1 MSDPLPPSSSEDE
14 RLDAL
19 RRLDLMDS
27 LPEEDFNDIVTLASE
42 ICGTPIGLVS
52 LVDGERQ
59 WFKARVGLAVQQTP
73 RDQAFCAHA
82 LLEPDRL
89 MIVEDAEQDERF
101 VDNPLVTGAPDIRFY
116 AGAPI
121 FSPDGFALGTVC
133 VIDTVPRTL
142 SPSQAA
148 ALKALARQTSA
159 LIRLRAMNIA
169 QRRRSDDLQ
178 RQVTAALAD
187 DSGAHAALQQR
198 HRVASIGQLT
208 SGLAHDFNNLLQTIN
223 GSLQLILRKAE
234 RPDLK
239 RWAGGAMDAVARGA
253 KLTSHLLAF
262 SRSNVAQRSV
272 VEVDAFVAGMRDL
285 LERALGPE
293 IQLTLHPAAHGV
305 TVNLDVTQLEAAV
318 LNLCVNARDAM
329 CGAGTLQISTSVVDF
344 EGDATLP
351 RDRFLVLEV
360 GDSGPGMPAEVVQR
374 AFEPFFTTK
383 GDGVGTGLGLAQ
395 VYGFALQSGGIA
407 RIHVEPG
414 RGTTVALWLKA
425 SPGTGAAR
433 GAAETPRNAATVSA
447 SGARVLLVDDD
458 AVQCATWCE
467 LLVDA
472 GYQARGVFTGRA
484 ALDAIAD
491 EPPDVVIVDRGM
503 PVMNGSMLAQ
513 EIDARWPS
521 LPLIFVTGQTEV
533 DGVRPPLQPPPIADA
548 QVLTKP
554 LLVEQVTHAIEA
566 ALGR

>member
-1 MSDPLPPSSSEDE
+1 MSDATPTPSPEDR

-27 LPEEDFNDIVTLASE
+27 LPEEDFDDIVTLASE

-52 LVDGERQ
+52 LIDGERQ

-89 MIVEDAEQDERF
+89 LVVEDATRDERF
-101 VDNPLVTGAPDIRFY
+101 VGNPLVTGHPDIRFY

-142 SPSQAA
+142 GASQAA
-148 ALKALARQTSA
+148 ALQALARQTSA

-169 QRRRSDDLQ
+169 QRQHSETLQ

-285 LERALGPE
+285 LDRALGPE
-293 IQLTLHPAAHGV
+293 IQLTLSPGAHGV

-329 CGAGTLQISTSVVDF
+329 CGAGTLRISTSVVAF

-351 RDRFLVLEV
+351 RDRYLVLEV
-360 GDSGPGMPAEVVQR
+360 GDSGPGMPPEVVER

-383 GDGVGTGLGLAQ
+383 TGTGGTGLGLAQ
-395 VYGFALQSGGIA
+395 VYGFALQAGGTA
-407 RIHVEPG
+407 RIRVAPG

-425 SPGTGAAR
+425 SPGTDTAR
-433 GAAETPRNAATVSA
+433 GAAETPRTAVQA

-458 AVQCATWCE
+458 AVQCATWSE

-472 GYQARGVFTGRA
+472 GYRARGVFTGRA

-491 EPPDVVIVDRGM
+491 EPFDVVIVDCGM

-513 EIDARWPS
+513 EIGARWPA
-521 LPLIFVTGQTEV
+521 LPLIFVTGQAEV
-533 DGVRPPLQPPPIADA
+533 DGVDPPMTGDA

-554 LLVEQVTHAIEA
+554 LLLDQVAHAIET

>member
-1 MSDPLPPSSSEDE
+1 MSDATPLPSPEDR

-89 MIVEDAEQDERF
+89 MVVEDAMHDARFER
-101 VDNPLVTGAPDIRFY
+101 NPLVTGHPDIRFY

-142 SPSQAA
+142 SASQTA
-148 ALKALARQTSA
+148 ALQALARQTSA

-169 QRRRSDDLQ
+169 QRQRSEELQ

-285 LERALGPE
+285 LDRALGPE
-293 IQLTLHPAAHGV
+293 IQLTLSPGARGV

-329 CGAGTLQISTSVVDF
+329 CGAGTLRIATSVVAF

-351 RDRFLVLEV
+351 CDRYLVLEV
-360 GDSGPGMPAEVVQR
+360 GDSGPGMPPEVVER

-383 GDGVGTGLGLAQ
+383 VDAGGTGLGLAQ
-395 VYGFALQSGGIA
+395 VYGFALQAGGTA
-407 RIHVEPG
+407 RIRVAPDC
-414 RGTTVALWLKA
+414 GTTVALWLKA
-425 SPGTGAAR
+425 SPGTGATR
-433 GAAETPRNAATVSA
+433 GAAETPRTAVPA

-458 AVQCATWCE
+458 AVQCATWSE

-472 GYQARGVFTGRA
+472 GYRARGVFTGRA

-491 EPPDVVIVDRGM
+491 EPFDVVIVDCGM

-513 EIDARWPS
+513 EIGARWPA
-521 LPLIFVTGQTEV
+521 LPLVFVTGQAEV
-533 DGVRPPLQPPPIADA
+533 DGVRPPMTGDA

-554 LLVEQVTHAIEA
+554 LLLEQVTHAIET
-566 ALGR
+566 ALGH

>member
-1 MSDPLPPSSSEDE
+1 MSDPTPSPSLEDQ

-59 WFKARVGLAVQQTP
+59 WFKARIGLAVEQTP

-89 MIVEDAEQDERF
+89 MIVEDATQDERF
-101 VDNPLVTGAPDIRFY
+101 ARNPLVTESPDIRFY

-142 SPSQAA
+142 SDSQAA

-169 QRRRSDDLQ
+169 QRRHSEQLQ

-198 HRVASIGQLT
+198 HRIASVGQLT

-223 GSLQLILRKAE
+223 GSLQLILRKTE
-234 RPDLK
+234 RADLR

-262 SRSNVAQRSV
+262 SRSNVTQRSV
-272 VEVDAFVAGMRDL
+272 VEVDTFVAGMRDL

-293 IQLTLHPAAHGV
+293 IELTLRPDAHGV

-329 CGAGTLQISTSVVDF
+329 EGAGKLGISTSVLDF
-344 EGDATLP
+344 EGDALLT
-351 RDRFLVLEV
+351 RGRFLVLEV
-360 GDSGPGMPAEVVQR
+360 GDNGPGMPPEVVQR

-383 GDGVGTGLGLAQ
+383 VDEGGTGLGLAQ
-395 VYGFALQSGGIA
+395 VYGFALQAGGIA
-407 RIHVEPG
+407 RIRVVPDQ
-414 RGTTVALWLKA
+414 GTTVALWLKA
-425 SPGTGAAR
+425 SPGTGPAR
-433 GAAETPRNAATVSA
+433 DTTETSRPSTPA

-467 LLVDA
+467 LLADA
-472 GYQARGVFTGRA
+472 GYRARGVFTGRA
-484 ALDAIAD
+484 ALDAIAS
-491 EPPDVVIVDRGM
+491 EPFDVVIVDRGM

-513 EIDARWPS
+513 EIGARWPA
-521 LPLIFVTGQTEV
+521 LPLIFVTGQAEV
-533 DGVRPPLQPPPIADA
+533 DGAPPATADGA
-548 QVLTKP
+548 PMLTKP
-554 LLVEQVTHAIEA
+554 LLLEQVMHAIES